1 MMETTNKGNN
11 FILTV
16 KDLDITF
23 EPNSH
28 ALRGINLN
36 VTEGEIH
43 GLVGESGSGKS
54 VTSMSIM
61 GLLPIPPARINRGEI
76 IFKGEDLLTL
86 SPEKMRQKR
95 GKELAIVFQE
105 PSKYLNPAL
114 KIGEQIGE
122 TLRLH
127 LNMER
132 EESKKRTMELLKLV
146 GLPEEGRILNNYP
159 HELSGGM
166 KQRAMIAM
174 AISCNPSFLIADEPT
189 TALDVTL
196 QLQILQL
203 IRELKDSLNMSV
215 LFISHDLAVIKEIA
229 DTISIIYAGKIVE
242 NGSVE
247 TIFNDSAHPYTR
259 MLLLSIPDPSKRGE
273 RLKSIPGKVPS
284 ADSIPSGCAFH
295 TRCPIARE
303 ICKEVEPGLK
313 KYGENHTV
321 ACHFPGKL

>member
-1 MMETTNKGNN
+1 MTEMKGRDDY
-11 FILTV
+11 ILEV

-23 EPNSH
+23 EPNYH
-28 ALRGINLN
+28 PIRGINLSIKR
-36 VTEGEIH
+36 GEIH

-54 VTSMSIM
+54 VTSTAIM
-61 GLLPIPPARINRGEI
+61 GLLQSPPARINRGEI
-76 IFKGEDLLTL
+76 IFNGTDLLTL
-86 SPEKMRQKR
+86 TPEEMRLKR

-105 PSKYLNPAL
+105 PSKYLNPSL

-127 LNMER
+127 LNMDR
-132 EESKKRTMELLKLV
+132 EQSKKRALELLKLV
-146 GLPEEGRILNNYP
+146 GLPEEERILNSYP

-174 AISCNPSFLIADEPT
+174 AISCNPSLLIADEPT

-203 IRELKDSLNMSV
+203 IKELKDSLNMSV

-229 DTISIIYAGKIVE
+229 DSISIIYAGRIVE
-242 NGSVE
+242 NSDV
-247 TIFNDSAHPYTR
+247 TTVFNASKHPYTQ
-259 MLLLSIPDPSKRGE
+259 MLLFSIPDPSKRGK
-273 RLKSIPGKVPS
+273 RLKSIPGRVPS

-295 TRCPIARE
+295 TRCPIARD
-303 ICKEVEPGLK
+303 ICKETEPQLQSI
-313 KYGENHTV
+313 GENHTV
-321 ACHFPGKL
+321 ACHFPGRL